1 MRRAVANT
9 MGSMTISPAS
19 KKIGKP
25 KISEATPGAN
35 GARFSPNIRISASAS
50 DCAPPDVS
58 TKRPSIAPRP
68 TRSATPPSVPPKFLT
83 STSLTMLP
91 VGKPVA
97 KAVSRLTMT
106 SVSSAWMRN
115 LTIKI
120 RMRMI
125 AAAEMPNRVCA
136 DSVCVQPSICK
147 AFLCNKSTKL
157 SGFFKLCENDSTNRA
172 VSCLSEV
179 IFLFI

>member
-97 KAVSRLTMT
+97 KAVSRLAMT
-106 SVSSAWMRN
+106 SVSSARMRN

-125 AAAEMPNRVCA
+125 AAAEMPTGFARTASVSGRPFVKPFSVIKVQNCQVFLSCA
-136 DSVCVQPSICK
+136 KTIAQI
-147 AFLCNKSTKL
+147 
-157 SGFFKLCENDSTNRA
+157 GR
-172 VSCLSEV
+172 
-179 IFLFI
+179 